1 MVRIIIAVA
10 SCNDGGSYEQGPG
23 LHLEPELIEKN
34 VEEIRERVHNDRK
47 YAFKEAKAEIEKEST
62 EAWGRW
68 KRDGTERH
76 EEPGHDND
84 ETIAIKSN
92 GPVPP
97 NCFVWNKEKYD
108 GLPPVPWR
116 LVDTLWKSPNHT
128 AGYRTLG
135 EPVWDD
141 REIEPDK
148 EAVGTARKAANR
160 FFQAKGIPLKVAI
173 KGLCVSL
180 RNTSRE

>member
-1 MVRIIIAVA
+1 MSTQAEEIISLYSNSAENA
-10 SCNDGGSYEQGPG
+10 SHTLRYVEALLVD
-23 LHLEPELIEKN
+23 LEPEKTRSN
-34 VEEIRERVHNDRK
+34 
-47 YAFKEAKAEIEKEST
+47 
-62 EAWGRW
+62 G
-68 KRDGTERH
+68 
-76 EEPGHDND
+76 EPGHDND

-92 GPVPP
+92 GPIPP

-108 GLPPVPWR
+108 GLSPVPWR
-116 LVDTLWKSPNHT
+116 LVDTLWKSPNQT
-128 AGYRTLG
+128 AEYRKLG

-141 REIEPDK
+141 REIELDK

-180 RNTSRE
+180 RDTSRE